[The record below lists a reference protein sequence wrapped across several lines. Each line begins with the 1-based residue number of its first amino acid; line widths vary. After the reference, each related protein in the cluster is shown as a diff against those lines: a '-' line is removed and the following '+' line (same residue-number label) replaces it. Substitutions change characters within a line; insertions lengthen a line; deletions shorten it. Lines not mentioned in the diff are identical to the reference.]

1 MAAKGNVTDD
11 EMLRTFN
18 CGVGM
23 ILIVSSDD
31 KNYEDLNKFGATVI
45 GRVEKR
51 VGTEKQVLV
60 EHFSEIMKSVSDP
73 YRSEEDSKR
82 ISTSYKDSGVD
93 IIAGDDLVKT
103 IKPMAKTT
111 KRKGEI
117 GGLGGFGGL
126 FRLNDFKLFK
136 DPILVMGT
144 DGVGTKLK
152 IAQETKKHDSIGV
165 DLVAMCANDILCNG
179 AEPLTFLDYFA
190 CGKLDREVAGT
201 VISGIAEGCR
211 QSGSVLLGGETAEMP
226 GMYSAGVYDVAG
238 FSLGIVENEA
248 KLPKINEIKC
258 SDVII
263 GLPSNGLHSNGFSL
277 VHRIMEINGHTLSDT
292 APFSQCGK
300 SFGEELLAPTKLYVD
315 AVLPLLKAGLV
326 KAIAHITG
334 GGLLLNIPRVL
345 PKNLATRLNA
355 NHFNIPPVFGW
366 LSSKGSIADLEMLRI
381 FNCGIGMVLVVSQ
394 ENQKSVI
401 AQLGGHGATAIGNV
415 IERIPSMPRV
425 TVENFPACL
434 ERVQDVLFNLKKK
447 RVGVLISG
455 NGSNLQALIDAT
467 KNTNMGMGAEIC
479 YVISNKSDAFGLERA
494 AKAGIKTKIIENK
507 NYKNREEFDEVIT
520 KEFESEKIDLIC
532 LAGFMRIVSSDF
544 VKRWRGRLINIH
556 PSLLPKYKGMSAQK
570 QALDSGD
577 EFTGCSVHFVDET
590 VDTGSVIV
598 QEICQILPGDTLQD
612 LEQRIQKVE
621 HVAFP
626 KALRLLATG
635 AVKMTKTGDVQW
647 N

>member
-1 MAAKGNVTDD
+1 
-11 EMLRTFN
+11 
-18 CGVGM
+18 
-23 ILIVSSDD
+23 
-31 KNYEDLNKFGATVI
+31 
-45 GRVEKR
+45 
-51 VGTEKQVLV
+51 
-60 EHFSEIMKSVSDP
+60 
-73 YRSEEDSKR
+73 
-82 ISTSYKDSGVD
+82 
-93 IIAGDDLVKT
+93 
-103 IKPMAKTT
+103 
-111 KRKGEI
+111 
-117 GGLGGFGGL
+117 
-126 FRLNDFKLFK
+126 
-136 DPILVMGT
+136 MGT

-152 IAQETKKHDSIGV
+152 IAQETKKHDTIGV

-248 KLPKINEIKC
+248 KLPKINQIKF

-277 VHRIMEINGHTLSDT
+277 VHRIMEINGHTLSDK

-300 SFGEELLAPTKLYVD
+300 TFGEELLAPTKLYVD
-315 AVLPLLKAGLV
+315 AVLPLLKPGLV

-345 PKNLATRLNA
+345 PKNLATRLDA
-355 NHFNIPPVFGW
+355 NQFNIPPVFGW
-366 LSSKGSIADLEMLRI
+366 LSSKGSIADLEMQRI

-394 ENQKSVI
+394 EKQNLVL
-401 AQLGGHGATAIGNV
+401 AQLCGHGATAIGNV
-415 IERIPSMPRV
+415 IERVPPTESRPRPRV
-425 TVENFPACL
+425 TVDNFTSCL

-467 KNTNMGMGAEIC
+467 KNTNMGIGAEIV
-479 YVISNKSDAFGLERA
+479 YVISNKSDAFGLKRA
-494 AKAGIKTKIIENK
+494 EKAGIKTKIVENK
-507 NYKNREEFDEVIT
+507 NFKSREEFDEVIT
-520 KEFESEKIDLIC
+520 KEFEDEKIDIIC

-544 VKRWRGRLINIH
+544 VRKWRGRLINIH
-556 PSLLPKYKGMSAQK
+556 PSLLPKYKGMNAQK

-590 VDTGSVIV
+590 VDTGAVIV
-598 QEICQILPGDTLQD
+598 QEICQIVPGDSIQD
-612 LEQRIQKVE
+612 LEQRIHRVE

-635 AVKMTKTGDVQW
+635 AVQMTNTGDVQW